1 MPTFQILANQS
12 DMEKFRIW
20 LDGMETR
27 MARSEILPIMLR
39 HLQPLVSAEKGIL
52 SSHSISGALEGSLM
66 ARAGRGDR
74 EGTISV
80 FSKAT
85 ATTKQLAAT
94 WGHGS
99 GQQRKWAQKHVLA
112 GKKGRTRVFYDIFV
126 HQGHD
131 VIVHGR
137 LATHGKTH
145 TDPIPF
151 AAQAAES
158 LGDAE
163 SEAAANEI
171 LKHIVKG

>member
-27 MARSEILPIMLR
+27 MARSEILPIMLS
-39 HLQPLVSAEKGIL
+39 HLEPLVSAEKGIL

-74 EGTISV
+74 EGKISV
-80 FSKAT
+80 FSSPT
-85 ATTKQLAAT
+85 AASKPLQAA
-94 WGHGS
+94 WSRGRK
-99 GQQRKWAQKHVLA
+99 QQRKWAENLQ
-112 GKKGRTRVFYDIFV
+112 GKRGRSRVFYGIFV
-126 HQGHD
+126 HQGHE
-131 VIVHGR
+131 VV
-137 LATHGKTH
+137 AHGKPTGKY
-145 TDPIPF
+145 TKPIPF

-171 LKHIVKG
+171 LKHIVEG

>member
-1 MPTFQILANQS
+1 MPTFQILANQA

-27 MARSEILPIMLR
+27 MARSEILPIMLS
-39 HLQPLVSAEKGIL
+39 HLEPLVSVEKGIL

-74 EGTISV
+74 EGKISV

-85 ATTKQLAAT
+85 ATTKQLRAT
-94 WGHGS
+94 WGRRGS
-99 GQQRKWAQKHVLA
+99 KKQQEWAKGLGSKH
-112 GKKGRTRVFYDIFV
+112 GRTRVFYDIFV
-126 HQGHD
+126 HQGHE
-131 VIVHGR
+131 IIS
-137 LATHGKTH
+137 HGKATGKF
-145 TDPIPF
+145 TKPVRF

-171 LKHIVKG
+171 LKHIVEG

>member
-66 ARAGRGDR
+66 ARAGRGDY
-74 EGTISV
+74 EGKISV

-85 ATTKQLAAT
+85 ATTKLLQST
-94 WGHGS
+94 WGSRRGRA
-99 GQQRKWAQKHVLA
+99 QQQKWAGGLT
-112 GKKGRTRVFYDIFV
+112 GKKGRSRVFYDIFV
-126 HQGHD
+126 HQGHE
-131 VIVHGR
+131 VV
-137 LATHGKTH
+137 AHGKATGKY
-145 TDPIPF
+145 TKPIPF

-171 LKHIVKG
+171 LKHIVEG